1 MRSGRIA
8 RRSLPQCGF
17 TLIEL
22 MIVVAIVGILATVA
36 LPTYHDYT
44 VRSRSWGGGGLASA
58 AKAAGVER
66 AAAGT
71 PLTGGGSPPA
81 TTANVDGVAI
91 DAGNGRIT
99 VTMTGRA
106 SGVVLTFTPT
116 AGGSALAAGT
126 PPSEP
131 VAWICTTDAA
141 SFRYVPPEC
150 RRTPR
155 GTRASPEGRAG

>member
-22 MIVVAIVGILATVA
+22 MIVVAIVGILVTVA

-44 VRSRSWGGGGLASA
+44 VRARVSEGLVLASS
-58 AKAAGVER
+58 AKTAVVDN

-71 PLTGGGSPPA
+71 PLNAGWPPPG

-150 RRTPR
+150 RRTP
-155 GTRASPEGRAG
+155 